1 MISNFQKE
9 MYNGA
14 MQLCNETDAD
24 VFYYKD
30 FTNSIGDT
38 YRIFNYRL
46 ASYTQFMK
54 PFGLDMRGTMFQIDP
69 NTKDPIRLAS
79 LPPQKFFNA
88 GENPLTMNLDYSNAI
103 CIMDKRDRISY
114 IIIY

>member
-54 PFGLDMRGTMFQIDP
+54 PFGLDMRRNDVP
-69 NTKDPIRLAS
+69 NRS
-79 LPPQKFFNA
+79 R
-88 GENPLTMNLDYSNAI
+88 Y
-103 CIMDKRDRISY
+103 KRSY
-114 IIIY
+114 